1 MTVQTDFLERC
12 KALNLHDGKLSDWLD
27 EIESLRQQLAA
38 MEDKYLVEKGMR
50 RLASAEAES
59 LRQQLASASDEI
71 ERLKGDKYVQLG
83 TNSNPAKPEQQRELA
98 GTLEMGQLLGGGSH
112 ETAGNSKA
120 ERKVTLIDDF
130 RGDLNRLVASAT
142 ALVELDIEGALVP
155 HGIGGHARGLLSA
168 LCIRVQELR
177 QQLAAEIMRLE
188 IALRIKTEEHKC
200 CSEDLMKLRESEQ
213 SGWKEAAMAWEVCG
227 SIHEAFAKKKD
238 ALYSTRHSD
247 FERHAEDAR
256 RMLSTESKEKVE

>member
-1 MTVQTDFLERC
+1 MNE
-12 KALNLHDGKLSDWLD
+12 KWSIGDGKNNAEWCVFKGGVCVASCSTEHGIFISEAQNIATKMN
-27 EIESLRQQLAA
+27 EIES
-38 MEDKYLVEKGMR
+38 M
-50 RLASAEAES
+50 
-59 LRQQLASASDEI
+59 
-71 ERLKGDKYVQLG
+71 
-83 TNSNPAKPEQQRELA
+83 
-98 GTLEMGQLLGGGSH
+98 
-112 ETAGNSKA
+112 
-120 ERKVTLIDDF
+120 
-130 RGDLNRLVASAT
+130 
-142 ALVELDIEGALVP
+142 
-155 HGIGGHARGLLSA
+155 
-168 LCIRVQELR
+168 R

-213 SGWKEAAMAWEVCG
+213 SGWKEAAIAWEVCG

>member
-1 MTVQTDFLERC
+1 MTESFDLSVPWSEALLKTRVNDLE
-12 KALNLHDGKLSDWLD
+12 
-27 EIESLRQQLAA
+27 QQL
-38 MEDKYLVEKGMR
+38 
-50 RLASAEAES
+50 
-59 LRQQLASASDEI
+59 EI
-71 ERLKGDKYVQLG
+71 ERMRLAACGVVALAN
-83 TNSNPAKPEQQRELA
+83 TPESAANAREMLPQYRSA
-98 GTLEMGQLLGGGSH
+98 SC
-112 ETAGNSKA
+112 
-120 ERKVTLIDDF
+120 DDVA
-130 RGDLNRLVASAT
+130 RLVDSEMA
-142 ALVELDIEGALVP
+142 
-155 HGIGGHARGLLSA
+155 
-168 LCIRVQELR
+168 LR

-213 SGWKEAAMAWEVCG
+213 SGWKEAAIAWEVCG

>member
-38 MEDKYLVEKGMR
+38 
-50 RLASAEAES
+50 
-59 LRQQLASASDEI
+59 
-71 ERLKGDKYVQLG
+71 
-83 TNSNPAKPEQQRELA
+83 
-98 GTLEMGQLLGGGSH
+98 
-112 ETAGNSKA
+112 ET
-120 ERKVTLIDDF
+120 
-130 RGDLNRLVASAT
+130 
-142 ALVELDIEGALVP
+142 
-155 HGIGGHARGLLSA
+155 
-168 LCIRVQELR
+168 
-177 QQLAAEIMRLE
+177 MRLE

-213 SGWKEAAMAWEVCG
+213 SGWKEAAIAWEVCG

-238 ALYSTRHSD
+238 VIYSTRHSD